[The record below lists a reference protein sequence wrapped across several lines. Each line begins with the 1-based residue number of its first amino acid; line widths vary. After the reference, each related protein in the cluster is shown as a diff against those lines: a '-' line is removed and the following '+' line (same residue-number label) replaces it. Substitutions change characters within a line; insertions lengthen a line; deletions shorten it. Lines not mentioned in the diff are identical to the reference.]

1 MYVRDLENK
10 EYVAQV
16 TYLIEEE
23 LNGNCVLTA
32 SIPPNKVNL
41 VFLDK
46 ISEMWT
52 IVDDN
57 NTEYKVIF
65 AKKRGEGNVP
75 SVEIKGVPRF
85 HDDFDTGRVYEEYNQ
100 SFTANA
106 CFATI
111 FNNSGYVYQLNGSY
125 NSLQWEGFG
134 GGSTRLEMFKDA
146 LNRYGAEFRVLG
158 KVVTIEQRI
167 GSDLNVMYRHRLNA
181 SNIVQE
187 TDASGFW
194 TYAKGYGDYT
204 DEDGWQ
210 GANLIREYTSPLASI
225 PGIGIRHAPPLIDGR
240 IKLTTTMDNN
250 LKTIVNESLKVS
262 VTADIHDL
270 TKQKYPIAQSGLGDR
285 VFLIDERIGLNA
297 EVRVVSRSVLRD
309 WRGNILDVQLTFGS
323 QDITKRYQSNLNNA
337 AKTINELMEGIQK
350 LPINAMAAEVANVTS
365 MILGVTSELD
375 ITPQGLIAKDK
386 NNPNYVVV
394 LNSAGLGVSTDGGT
408 TFRNAITGRGIVAER
423 ILAGEIKGS
432 TLRTDSGSNYVHIE
446 KQFIRLMESNLNR
459 MFIGYYKR
467 AVDGQLQPT
476 ILMHED
482 VDTSHFRD
490 GTLTISQFPVKGENY
505 YTGSFGIV
513 KGYDADQTPHY
524 SSKLN
529 VDTLGDATL
538 HADRDIDIKGK
549 NGVTLRSDK
558 QLSAYTNKIRLDSA
572 SHVDVLTGGAL
583 FMKSNEDTNI
593 ISGGSTIHTA
603 GGGISQYAKGGSF
616 WVEATNGVSIKGG
629 AKSVWMESQSAIVF
643 NLNGKNMLDVV
654 DNYGETDLR
663 FQTLLLRNGAAP
675 GYAGK
680 LQVKSGSG
688 TSFSPV
694 MASNFETSSQ
704 RKYKTN
710 IRDVQFNALEKIM
723 SLNIQQYNLKTEMEQ
738 LYEMRMKRQE
748 DDLTVFTTKDIPT
761 RYGWIADDENTP
773 ECFVTK
779 ERNAAEIYSS
789 LSLQIR
795 AFQEEKIAKDAEII
809 ALKEEINKL
818 KEKDK
823 NREDRLLALEQKIL

>member
-1 MYVRDLENK
+1 MYVRDLEGK
-10 EYVAQV
+10 EYVTQM

-23 LNGNCVLTA
+23 LNGNCVFSA
-32 SIPPNKVNL
+32 NIPPNKVNL
-41 VFLDK
+41 IFLDK
-46 ISEMWT
+46 LSEMWAL
-52 IVDDN
+52 VDDN
-57 NTEYKVIF
+57 NTEYKVVYL
-65 AKKRGEGNVP
+65 KKKGEGKTLTA
-75 SVEIKGVPRF
+75 EIKAVPRF
-85 HDDFDTGRVYEEYNQ
+85 YDDFDSGRVYEEYNQ

-111 FNNSGYVYQLNGSY
+111 FNGSGYVYQLNGSY

-146 LNRYGAEFRVLG
+146 LNRYGAEFKVLG
-158 KVVTIEQRI
+158 KVVTIEPQI

-187 TDASGFW
+187 VDASGFW
-194 TYAKGYGDYT
+194 TYAKGYGDFT
-204 DEDGWQ
+204 EEDGWQ
-210 GANLIREYTSPLASI
+210 GAKVIREYTSPLASI
-225 PGIGIRHAPPLIDGR
+225 PGIGIRHAPPVKDGR
-240 IKLTTTMDNN
+240 VKLTATMDSS
-250 LKTIVNESLKVS
+250 LKTVVNESLKVS

-297 EVRVVSRSVLRD
+297 EVRVVNRSVLRD

-323 QDITKRYQSNLNNA
+323 QDITKRYQSNLDNA

-446 KQFIRLMESNLNR
+446 KQFIRLMESNLVR
-459 MFIGYYKR
+459 VYLGYYTNS
-467 AVDGQLQPT
+467 VNQLQPT
-476 ILMHED
+476 IVLGGD
-482 VDTSHFRD
+482 SSFQD
-490 GTLTISQFPVKGENY
+490 GSVVLSQQPTQGFLGMVKG
-505 YTGSFGIV
+505 
-513 KGYDADQTPHY
+513 KDANGDPKFIN
-524 SSKLN
+524 SISLSK
-529 VDTLGDATL
+529 D
-538 HADRDIDIKGK
+538 
-549 NGVTLRSDK
+549 GVTRLKSDGLMSFESAAG
-558 QLSAYTNKIRLDSA
+558 LSATITNGSYWVE
-572 SHVDVLTGGAL
+572 STGGIAL
-583 FMKSNEDTNI
+583 
-593 ISGGSTIHTA
+593 
-603 GGGISQYAKGGSF
+603 
-616 WVEATNGVSIKGG
+616 KGG
-629 AKSVWMESQSAIVF
+629 AKSVSLDSQASIVF

-723 SLNIQQYNLKTEMEQ
+723 ALNIQQYNLKTEMEQ

-818 KEKDK
+818 KEKDT
-823 NREDRLLALEQKIL
+823 NRENRLLALEQKIL

>member
-1 MYVRDLENK
+1 MYVRDLEDK

-23 LNGNCVLTA
+23 LNGNCVFTA

-57 NTEYKVIF
+57 DTEYKIIF

-75 SVEIKGVPRF
+75 SVEVKAVPRF

-146 LNRYGAEFRVLG
+146 LNRYGAEFKVLG
-158 KVVTIEQRI
+158 KVVTIEQQI

-204 DEDGWQ
+204 DEDGWK
-210 GANLIREYTSPLASI
+210 GAKLIREYTSPLASI
-225 PGIGIRHAPPLIDGR
+225 PGIGIRHAPPLKDGR
-240 IKLTTTMDNN
+240 IKITATMDNS

-285 VFLIDERIGLNA
+285 VFLIDERIGLDT
-297 EVRVVSRSVLRD
+297 EVRVVNRSVLRD

-323 QDITKRYQSNLNNA
+323 QDITKRYQSNLDNA

-350 LPINAMAAEVANVTS
+350 LPINAMAAEVANVTN
-365 MILGVTSELD
+365 MILGVTSEID

-386 NNPNYVVV
+386 TNPNYVVV

-432 TLRTDSGSNYVHIE
+432 TLRTDSGANYVHIE
-446 KQFIRLMESNLNR
+446 KQFIRLMESNLTR
-459 MFIGYYKR
+459 MYFGYYWNK
-467 AVDGQLQPT
+467 DGRMQPT
-476 ILMHED
+476 ILLHEN
-482 VDTSHFRD
+482 VNTSKFTD
-490 GTLTISQFPVKGENY
+490 GTLAIAQQNLGTY
-505 YTGSFGIV
+505 YTGSIGIA
-513 KGYDADQTPHY
+513 KGETSPGDTYYP
-524 SSKLN
+524 SKLN
-529 VDTLGDATL
+529 LNSNGNTLLFGDNMTTVEGTNG
-538 HADRDIDIKGK
+538 ID
-549 NGVTLRSDK
+549 VRSSK
-558 QLSAYTNKIRLDSA
+558 QVSTFANLIRLDA
-572 SHVDVLTGGAL
+572 SGSMDILSGDRL
-583 FMKSNEDTNI
+583 FVRGTNGI
-593 ISGGSTIHTA
+593 TFNTSGSVAFNTQVSTQGVNIA
-603 GGGISQYAKGGSF
+603 GGGPDALGTIKYMNGSKG
-616 WVEATNGVSIKGG
+616 WG
-629 AKSVWMESQSAIVF
+629 AYLHI
-643 NLNGKNMLDVV
+643 
-654 DNYGETDLR
+654 
-663 FQTLLLRNGAAP
+663 
-675 GYAGK
+675 
-680 LQVKSGSG
+680 G
-688 TSFSPV
+688 TSGWAFI
-694 MASNFETSSQ
+694 
-704 RKYKTN
+704 N
-710 IRDVQFNALEKIM
+710 I
-723 SLNIQQYNLKTEMEQ
+723 S
-738 LYEMRMKRQE
+738 
-748 DDLTVFTTKDIPT
+748 
-761 RYGWIADDENTP
+761 
-773 ECFVTK
+773 
-779 ERNAAEIYSS
+779 
-789 LSLQIR
+789 
-795 AFQEEKIAKDAEII
+795 
-809 ALKEEINKL
+809 
-818 KEKDK
+818 
-823 NREDRLLALEQKIL
+823 

>member
-225 PGIGIRHAPPLIDGR
+225 PGIGIRHAPPLKDGR
-240 IKLTTTMDNN
+240 IKLTATMGNS

-285 VFLIDERIGLNA
+285 VFLIDERIGLDT
-297 EVRVVSRSVLRD
+297 EVRVVNRSVLRD

-323 QDITKRYQSNLNNA
+323 QDITKRYQSNLDNA

-394 LNSAGLGVSTDGGT
+394 LNSAG
-408 TFRNAITGRGIVAER
+408 
-423 ILAGEIKGS
+423 
-432 TLRTDSGSNYVHIE
+432 
-446 KQFIRLMESNLNR
+446 
-459 MFIGYYKR
+459 
-467 AVDGQLQPT
+467 
-476 ILMHED
+476 
-482 VDTSHFRD
+482 
-490 GTLTISQFPVKGENY
+490 
-505 YTGSFGIV
+505 
-513 KGYDADQTPHY
+513 
-524 SSKLN
+524 
-529 VDTLGDATL
+529 
-538 HADRDIDIKGK
+538 
-549 NGVTLRSDK
+549 
-558 QLSAYTNKIRLDSA
+558 
-572 SHVDVLTGGAL
+572 
-583 FMKSNEDTNI
+583 
-593 ISGGSTIHTA
+593 
-603 GGGISQYAKGGSF
+603 
-616 WVEATNGVSIKGG
+616 
-629 AKSVWMESQSAIVF
+629 
-643 NLNGKNMLDVV
+643 
-654 DNYGETDLR
+654 
-663 FQTLLLRNGAAP
+663 
-675 GYAGK
+675 
-680 LQVKSGSG
+680 
-688 TSFSPV
+688 
-694 MASNFETSSQ
+694 
-704 RKYKTN
+704 
-710 IRDVQFNALEKIM
+710 
-723 SLNIQQYNLKTEMEQ
+723 
-738 LYEMRMKRQE
+738 
-748 DDLTVFTTKDIPT
+748 
-761 RYGWIADDENTP
+761 
-773 ECFVTK
+773 
-779 ERNAAEIYSS
+779 
-789 LSLQIR
+789 
-795 AFQEEKIAKDAEII
+795 
-809 ALKEEINKL
+809 
-818 KEKDK
+818 
-823 NREDRLLALEQKIL
+823 